1 MFENIRSLTEDG
13 TAIGKQY
20 WENFQLS
27 HGRDEKEIQSIWN
40 ALILSIFL

>member
-27 HGRDEKEIQSIWN
+27 HGRDEKEIQKH
-40 ALILSIFL
+40 LERFDLSIFL